1 MEDKKLLKKAKNIN
15 TSLKT
20 DSNSVLF
27 FKEKWGKRLLT
38 KLKKS
43 KDMKHSLL
51 LELILLAD
59 NILDDEEKVLTRIDY
74 DVANLEYLGKN
85 ATIPRYV
92 LLVVDLYSSKV

>member
-27 FKEKWGKRLLT
+27 FEEKLGKRLLT

-43 KDMKHSLL
+43 KYMKHSLL
-51 LELILLAD
+51 LKLILLAD
-59 NILDDEEKVLTRIDY
+59 NKLDDEEKVLTRVDH
-74 DVANLEYLGKN
+74 DVASLEYIGKN